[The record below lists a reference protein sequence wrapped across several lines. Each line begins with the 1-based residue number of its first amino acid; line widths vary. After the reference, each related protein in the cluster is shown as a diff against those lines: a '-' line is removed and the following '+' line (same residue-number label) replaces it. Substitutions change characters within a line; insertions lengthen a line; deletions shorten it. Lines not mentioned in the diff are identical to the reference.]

1 MSTTWLLFRGDNDH
15 PMLSKILITLAVIFA
30 CMMVISNRAGS
41 QSQLREI
48 PNPAVEQR
56 KKRMRIAAYLFMVI
70 MVIAAGI
77 MIYLELR
84 SQGT

>member
-1 MSTTWLLFRGDNDH
+1 MSITWSLFHEVSGH

-30 CMMVISNRAGS
+30 CMMVISNRAGPR
-41 QSQLREI
+41 LREI

-77 MIYLELR
+77 MVYLELR
-84 SQGT
+84 SQGV

>member
-1 MSTTWLLFRGDNDH
+1 MSTIWSFFREGKAY

-41 QSQLREI
+41 QLREI

-56 KKRMRIAAYLFMVI
+56 KKRMRIVAYLFMVI

-84 SQGT
+84 SQGA

>member
-1 MSTTWLLFRGDNDH
+1 MSTTWSRFRGDKLH

-30 CMMVISNRAGS
+30 CMMVISNRAGPK
-41 QSQLREI
+41 LREI

-70 MVIAAGI
+70 MVIAAAT
-77 MIYLELR
+77 MVYLELR
-84 SQGT
+84 AQSA

>member
-1 MSTTWLLFRGDNDH
+1 MSTTWSLSRGGNGH

-30 CMMVISNRAGS
+30 CMMVISNRAG
-41 QSQLREI
+41 SQLREI

-70 MVIAAGI
+70 MLIAAGI

-84 SQGT
+84 SQGA